1 MHQTMN
7 KFLLHFLLLLSLVP
21 LRAQE
26 CDSFVERLDSLY
38 FFTPT
43 ILSESAEA
51 QLKNLPKFQLSPVR
65 RTISL
70 PTSVNNAV
78 LSCFPPIFYQAALE
92 CGQAASLTY
101 LFSYETA
108 IRRGYTD
115 LNYTYSHHYTGFFNW
130 NFCNGG
136 QSAGVS
142 VMDSWQNVRSVG
154 AMFVPDWGAAYHDG
168 GPTKWVSGYE
178 KYYNAMRNRIAEM
191 IAIPTDTEEGILA
204 LKHWLYDHAC
214 GDQPGGMVNFYA
226 QHKQADAELPA
237 GTPEAGF
244 SFLTTFS
251 ATVNHTLTIVGYND
265 SIRYDFNG
273 DGVYTND
280 VDINNDGIVDVKDW
294 EIGGVLFCNSFG
306 SNYGTDGFCYMPYR
320 LLASY
325 PSEGGIWNK
334 SVYAVKIRDE
344 VFPQLTAKVKM
355 RHNVR
360 NKLQITAGVASVA
373 NASAPEYQLD
383 LYAFNYQGGEW
394 PMQGESPQTSSDIL
408 EFGLDLSPLLN
419 FVDPNQEATYFLIV
433 NEDDENGTGTGEVLE
448 FSLMD
453 YTAGNVV
460 EATCSGVPISIVN
473 NGTTLLKINKIMNF
487 SKPIVLTD
495 SLSVSA
501 LEDFNRH
508 LYAEGGKPGY
518 RWELSSEY
526 AITEITDS
534 VSIPAAEGN
543 SVLLSDNASG
553 YATIDLPFDFPCF
566 GDLYNQIVIYA
577 DGYLTFR
584 YDTYNWPF
592 LKSSKWQQRTTRMI
606 APFRANLVLS
616 EVLMQSDN
624 NRVIIS
630 FVGKISGQSNNSLRF
645 SVALYASGMIEFYY
659 GNMTYTGTNFY
670 SALSRGDGIYFEEL
684 PISAKPASMVANRA
698 FRFTPPNSVPGI
710 VLNANGILSGNVPY
724 PVTHAPLDVVCYDN
738 NDVKCRKTIDFTAH
752 YPNPL
757 VITDAV
763 AVRPEDGVIRSGDT
777 ISLALTVRNVDT
789 IAFNGCQMQFSTHD
803 PYVSMLDSV
812 EYFGYIAGGNEYRLN
827 NSISFVV
834 DERTPHNYPIVFDT
848 QIINDEN
855 FIVEGEQRFIVLGP
869 DVSIVNYEI
878 IGDNLHFDSNEWNV
892 CRFEIKNVGVLPLDS
907 ICCLLRFDLPDI
919 SVMQQAHPIEN
930 WMIDE
935 TKNID
940 YQIFINENYQQQSF
954 IDAYLDF
961 YDGNRFLFTKVV
973 TLYVDWNC
981 FDFSDSIPAAF
992 QPTNWQFD
1000 EDEFA
1005 LVNDN
1010 ISHSDSTG
1018 FSYSENFDLPGTITF
1033 SYKISSENNYDW
1045 LSFYVDSVRI
1055 LRWSGEHNWTTLNYD
1070 FSAGFHT
1077 FEWRYE
1083 KDYSVHGGEDKAWVK
1098 SICIRQKSLET
1109 PILTSFQNE
1118 IYEILSRDTITTSLV
1133 ELQSVN
1139 SLSILFNAEI
1149 LDEDLNF
1156 VNWAFL
1162 NISNGSINPPHTKN
1176 LEITLSSVGK
1186 HNNEICNANLHLKA
1200 VEGNELLVPITME
1213 VVSPVEIDTGN
1224 ELPTFR
1230 VFPNPTTDLLTI
1242 ELPQTSSQILH
1253 CKLYDLYGRKI
1264 FSQPIIK
1271 PSAQVDLISLPSGVY
1286 ILEVEGFKSV
1296 KIVKE

>member
-1 MHQTMN
+1 MN
-7 KFLLHFLLLLSLVP
+7 KFLLHLLLWLSFVP
-21 LRAQE
+21 LGAQE
-26 CDSFVERLDSLY
+26 IDSSIDHLDSLY

-43 ILSESAEA
+43 ILSEYDEV
-51 QLKNLPKFQLSPVR
+51 QLKNLPKFQLSPAR

-115 LNYTYSHHYTGFFNW
+115 LNYSYSHHYTAFFNW

-136 QSAGVS
+136 QSTGVS
-142 VMDSWQNVRSVG
+142 LMDSWQTVRSIG
-154 AMFVPDWGAAYHDG
+154 AMFVPDWGASYNDG

-178 KYYNAMRNRIAEM
+178 KYYNAMHNRIVEM

-244 SFLTTFS
+244 SFMTTFS
-251 ATVNHTLTIVGYND
+251 STVNHTLTIVGYND

-273 DGVYTND
+273 DGIYTNNI
-280 VDINNDGIVDVKDW
+280 DINDDGIIDVKDW

-306 SNYGTDGFCYMPYR
+306 SNYGTDGFCYMPYK

-344 VFPQLTAKVKM
+344 VFPQLTAKVKV

-360 NKLQITAGVASVA
+360 NMLQITAGVAPGA

-394 PMQGESPQTSSDIL
+394 PMQGEGSQTSSDIL
-408 EFGLDLSPLLN
+408 ELGLDLSPLLN
-419 FVDPNQEATYFLIV
+419 FVAPNQEATYFLIV
-433 NEDDENGTGTGEVLE
+433 NENDENGNGMGEVLE

-453 YTAGNVV
+453 YTTGNVV
-460 EATCSGVPISIVN
+460 PTPCATVPADIVN
-473 NGTTLLKINKIMNF
+473 NGTILLKINKIMNF
-487 SKPIVLTD
+487 SKPEILTD
-495 SLSVSA
+495 SLSVNA

-508 LYAEGGKPGY
+508 LYAEEGKPGY

-526 AITEITDS
+526 TITEVTDS
-534 VSIPAAEGN
+534 VSIPVAQGAP
-543 SVLLSDNASG
+543 VLLSDNASG
-553 YATIDLPFDFPCF
+553 YATIDLPFGFPCF
-566 GDLYNQIVIYA
+566 GDIYNRIIINA
-577 DGYLTFR
+577 DGYLTFH

-606 APFRANLVLS
+606 APFRANLVIS
-616 EVLMQSDN
+616 EVLMHTDN

-645 SVALYASGMIEFYY
+645 SVALYESGVIEFYY

-670 SALSRGDGIYFEEL
+670 AAISRGDGVYFEEL
-684 PISAKPASMVANRA
+684 PISAKPASIVANRV
-698 FRFTPPNSVPGI
+698 FRLTPPNSVPGI
-710 VLNANGILSGNVPY
+710 VLNANGILSGKVPY
-724 PVTHAPLDVVCYDN
+724 PVTHAPLDVICYDN

-763 AVRPEDGVIRSGDT
+763 AVRPEDGVFRSGDT

-789 IAFNGCQMQFSTHD
+789 IAFNGCQLQFSTPD
-803 PYVSMLDSV
+803 PYVLMLDSV

-827 NSISFVV
+827 NAISFVV
-834 DERTPHNYPIVFDT
+834 DEQVPHNYPIVFDT

-855 FIVEGEQRFIVLGP
+855 FIAEGEQRFVVSGY
-869 DVSIVNYEI
+869 DVSVANYEI
-878 IGDNLHFDSNEWNV
+878 IGDNQHFDSNEWNI
-892 CRFEIKNVGVLPLDS
+892 CRFEIKNVGVLPMDS
-907 ICCLLRFDLPDI
+907 IRCLLRFEVPDI
-919 SVMQQAHPIEN
+919 SVVLQAPIIEN
-930 WMIDE
+930 LMINE
-935 TKNID
+935 VKSVD
-940 YQIFINENYQQQSF
+940 YQIFINSIYQQQSLV
-954 IDAYLDF
+954 DAYLDF

-981 FDFSDSIPAAF
+981 FDFSDSIPNVF
-992 QPTNWQFD
+992 QPTDWLFD

-1005 LVNDN
+1005 LVSNN

-1018 FSYSENFDLPGTITF
+1018 ISYSGNFDLPGTITF

-1045 LSFYVDSVRI
+1045 LSFYVDSIRV
-1055 LRWSGEHNWTTLNYD
+1055 LRWSGVHNWATLNYD
-1070 FSAGFHT
+1070 FLAGFHT

-1083 KDYSVHGGEDKAWVK
+1083 KDYSVHGGEDKAWLK
-1098 SICIRQKSLET
+1098 YICFRQKSLET
-1109 PILTSFQNE
+1109 PILTSIQNE
-1118 IYEILSRDTITTSLV
+1118 IHEILPRDTITTSLV

-1139 SLSILFNAEI
+1139 ELSILFNAEI
-1149 LDEDLNF
+1149 LDENLNF

-1162 NISNGSINPPHTKN
+1162 NISNGSINPSETKN

-1186 HNNEICNANLHLKA
+1186 HNNDVCNANLHLKA
-1200 VEGNELLVPITME
+1200 VDGNEVLVPITME
-1213 VVSPVEIDTGN
+1213 VVSPVAIDTEN
-1224 ELPTFR
+1224 ETPIFR
-1230 VFPNPTTDLLTI
+1230 CFPNPTEGQLTI
-1242 ELPQTSSQILH
+1242 ELSQPSAQMLH
-1253 CKLYDLYGRKI
+1253 CVLYDLYGRKLMTQPL
-1264 FSQPIIK
+1264 SQS
-1271 PSAQVDLISLPSGVY
+1271 SAQLNLQTLPSGVY
-1286 ILEVEGFKSV
+1286 LLEVEGFKSV